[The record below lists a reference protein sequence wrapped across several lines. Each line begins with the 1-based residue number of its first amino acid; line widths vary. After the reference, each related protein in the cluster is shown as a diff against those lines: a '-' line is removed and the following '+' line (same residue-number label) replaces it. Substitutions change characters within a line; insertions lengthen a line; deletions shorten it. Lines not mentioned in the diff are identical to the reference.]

1 MSESDMSE
9 SDMSESNMSEGFWQ
23 SPLVRV
29 ALIALFLGV
38 VGAAFL
44 LYQSPAMAYLLS
56 EFRIC

>member
-1 MSESDMSE
+1 
-9 SDMSESNMSEGFWQ
+9 MSESNLSESDMSEGFWQ
-23 SPLVRV
+23 SRPVRV